1 MCDKGMHP
9 VKFNQKVTL
18 RWWFVWFVWFV
29 AEGRVDPVD
38 LALKNGNWF

>member
-1 MCDKGMHP
+1 LKMRDKGMHP

-29 AEGRVDPVD
+29 
-38 LALKNGNWF
+38 F